1 MQMTMPNYIKSYP
14 QLTSIMLHMLVFFS
28 VIFYFDFSAEKIT
41 LGQDIAQVVNSYV
54 YQHHTAAKMISAA
67 SQNQAAPA
75 ERIQRVVA
83 ANGIQKVIPIKKRVV
98 ASPKSASRSAQSFH
112 QESPPSHGHETSE
125 LIALL
130 HAAIQKQQHYPASA
144 LQLERE
150 GRVKVKFTLDTHG
163 MVSNLQ
169 VAESSG
175 TSSLDEAALSA
186 VKNAAPFAEAMQY
199 LHEPQVYNIDVAFEL
214 T

>member
-1 MQMTMPNYIKSYP
+1 MPMTVPNYIKSYP
-14 QLTSIMLHMLVFFS
+14 QLTSIMLHVFVLLSF
-28 VIFYFDFSAEKIT
+28 IFYFDFSAEEVT
-41 LGQDIAQVVNSYV
+41 LGQDTVQTVNSYV
-54 YQHHTAAKMISAA
+54 YQDPISENRIAA
-67 SQNQAAPA
+67 SNQNHSAPA
-75 ERIQRVVA
+75 EHIERKVA
-83 ANGIQKVIPIKKRVV
+83 ANGIQKVTPLKKPMPT
-98 ASPKSASRSAQSFH
+98 SEKLESQTAQSSR
-112 QESPPSHGHETSE
+112 QQSPVSRGQQTSE

-130 HAAIQKQQHYPASA
+130 HAAIQKQQRYPASA

-163 MVSNLQ
+163 MISNLQ

-186 VKNAAPFAEAMQY
+186 VKDAAPFTEAMQY
-199 LHEPQVYNIDVAFEL
+199 LHETQVYNIDVAFEL